1 VKCLAAWGGL
11 LLLSACAPRNAGS
24 SAADSPEAREQGI
37 PVITLERTACFG
49 GCPVYRLSVTAEGA
63 VVYEGKAHVRH
74 LGPASGRVD
83 ADRVNALLSE
93 IERAGYFS
101 FADRYTA
108 AEPACG
114 RYTTDSPSALTS
126 VQIGHRT
133 KRIEHDYGC
142 GAAPGA
148 LVVLERRV
156 DEVLGSG
163 QWTGR

>member
-1 VKCLAAWGGL
+1 MRCLAVWYGIF
-11 LLLSACAPRNAGS
+11 LLSACAPRNAGS
-24 SAADSPEAREQGI
+24 SAADNTEAREQVA

-49 GCPVYRLSVTAEGA
+49 SCPVYRLSVTADGA
-63 VVYEGKAHVRH
+63 VGYEGKAHVRQ

-83 ADRVNALLSE
+83 ARRVNALLSE

-101 FADRYTA
+101 FANRYTP

-126 VQIGHRT
+126 VQIRGRT
-133 KRIEHDYGC
+133 KHIEHDYGC

-148 LVVLERRV
+148 LVVLERRI